1 MLDVERLR
9 REAEA
14 GSFVACTALGILH
27 IEGHCVERNYEEA
40 ARLLSGPADHGVP
53 RAVSNMA
60 RLYAEGWGVPQDVE
74 RAFRMHRWAA
84 SRGEF
89 FSLVALARM
98 YARGE
103 GVAQDPQKARLTY
116 EAVLAE
122 EPRLQGC
129 DEELAEAR
137 AYLASAT

>member
-1 MLDVERLR
+1 VLDIERLR

-14 GSFVACTALGILH
+14 GSFVARTALGILY
-27 IEGHCVERNYEEA
+27 IEGHCVERDYKEA
-40 ARLLSGPADHGVP
+40 ARLLSAPADHGVP
-53 RAVSNMA
+53 RAVSNLA

-74 RAFRMHRWAA
+74 RAFRMHSWAA

-98 YARGE
+98 YARGQ
-103 GVAQDPQKARLTY
+103 GVARDPQSARETY

-122 EPRLQGC
+122 EPHIQGC

-137 AYLASAT
+137 AYLASES